1 MKIKA
6 PVEKNQTYTVDITDL
21 TYQGMGVAKIE
32 HFPIFIAD
40 SIPGEQIQVKITKV
54 QKNFAFG
61 RVEKVLV
68 ESPDRVAGND
78 AAYTQTGIAPLQHI
92 AYPAQLKFKQTQIK
106 NLLQKSHLEQIEVAE
121 TVGME
126 NPTGYRNKAQ
136 VPVRKVKGQL
146 ATGFFKRGSHDLVPI
161 EDFYIQDPV
170 IDQVI
175 LQVRDILRE
184 YQIEPYDEINQ
195 RGVVRNIMVRRGRRS
210 GEIMVVLITRTSS
223 VPHLDE
229 IAAAIHQIDGVV
241 SVIQNINPKQTNV
254 IMGKEDHLLAGESVI
269 HDELLGQKFIISA
282 HSFYQVNPVQTE
294 KLYQLAIEKAGL
306 TGKETVL
313 DVYSGIGT
321 ISLAMAQAAKKVY
334 GVEIVKEAV
343 QDAKVNAVQN
353 QAKNVKFVVGKAED
367 QMAKWQAE
375 GMQPDVVV
383 VDPPR
388 KGLDESVID
397 ATVAMAPKRVVYVSC
412 NPATLVRDID
422 RFQAQGYKVDQP
434 ITPVDQFPQTP
445 HVESVTVLER
455 TEK

>member
-126 NPTGYRNKAQ
+126 KPTGYRNKAQ

-170 IDQVI
+170 NEQVI
-175 LQVRDILRE
+175 LQVRDI
-184 YQIEPYDEINQ
+184 
-195 RGVVRNIMVRRGRRS
+195 
-210 GEIMVVLITRTSS
+210 
-223 VPHLDE
+223 
-229 IAAAIHQIDGVV
+229 
-241 SVIQNINPKQTNV
+241 
-254 IMGKEDHLLAGESVI
+254 
-269 HDELLGQKFIISA
+269 
-282 HSFYQVNPVQTE
+282 
-294 KLYQLAIEKAGL
+294 
-306 TGKETVL
+306 
-313 DVYSGIGT
+313 
-321 ISLAMAQAAKKVY
+321 
-334 GVEIVKEAV
+334 
-343 QDAKVNAVQN
+343 
-353 QAKNVKFVVGKAED
+353 
-367 QMAKWQAE
+367 
-375 GMQPDVVV
+375 
-383 VDPPR
+383 
-388 KGLDESVID
+388 
-397 ATVAMAPKRVVYVSC
+397 
-412 NPATLVRDID
+412 
-422 RFQAQGYKVDQP
+422 
-434 ITPVDQFPQTP
+434 
-445 HVESVTVLER
+445 
-455 TEK
+455 